1 MSVENFFIG
10 REEEKHRMQSCIQ
23 SKDSRL
29 VAVLGR
35 RRVGKT
41 YFIKKTLLDIPHF
54 YFTGIQDVSR
64 ERLLIEFSIK
74 INEMSGYAVPVK
86 EPKDW
91 FEAFALLK

>member
-10 REEEKHRMQSCIQ
+10 REEEKQRMQSCIQ

-41 YFIKKTLLDIPHF
+41 YFIKNTLLDVPHF
-54 YFTGIQDVSR
+54 YFTGSQGI
-64 ERLLIEFSIK
+64 F
-74 INEMSGYAVPVK
+74 Y
-86 EPKDW
+86 
-91 FEAFALLK
+91 